1 METIIR
7 GLEMTIVVARTAF
20 LIAGIGTAVGCAL
33 AWGVRTRRISP
44 FGAVAR
50 VTRQVMDPLIGPVE
64 LRVIRAGGGGAA
76 APWWTLVAVLLAGF
90 ALLAL
95 LNFVRDAVASA
106 YVASSRGPGGIL
118 RLAVMWSFA
127 VLQLAI
133 LARVI
138 MSWVGGTYSRFGRLM
153 VGMTEWLVGPLRRVL
168 PTFGAFDISPIV
180 AWILLNIVQGLVLR
194 AL

>member
-1 METIIR
+1 METAI
-7 GLEMTIVVARTAF
+7 GVVEMTIVVARMAF
-20 LIAGIGTAVGCAL
+20 LVIGVGTAVGSAL

-44 FGAVAR
+44 FSAVAR
-50 VTRQVMDPLIGPVE
+50 VTRSVMDPLIGPVE

-76 APWWTLVAVLLAGF
+76 APWWALVAVLLAGF

-95 LNFVRDAVASA
+95 LNFVRDALVQA
-106 YVASSRGPGGIL
+106 YVASSRGTGGIV

-138 MSWVGGTYSRFGRLM
+138 LSWVGGTYSRFGRIV

-168 PTFGAFDISPIV
+168 PTFGAFDLSPIV